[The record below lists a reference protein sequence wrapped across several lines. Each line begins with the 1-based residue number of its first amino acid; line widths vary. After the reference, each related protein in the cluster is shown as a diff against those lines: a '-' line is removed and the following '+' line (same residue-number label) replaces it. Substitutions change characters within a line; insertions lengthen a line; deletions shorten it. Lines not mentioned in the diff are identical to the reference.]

1 MAEFD
6 NISTKN
12 QCILYS
18 SKISE
23 VILCN
28 MIPSSSNCLYNLTKW
43 GEIYSKSIKI
53 KNMTQCITSLY
64 LFNKVVKVLVRAVRK
79 MVEIK
84 EVQIGK
90 EKVKSVTSIYMA
102 LSSI

>member
-1 MAEFD
+1 
-6 NISTKN
+6 
-12 QCILYS
+12 
-18 SKISE
+18 
-23 VILCN
+23 
-28 MIPSSSNCLYNLTKW
+28 
-43 GEIYSKSIKI
+43 
-53 KNMTQCITSLY
+53 MTQCITS